1 MTDVKELR
9 SRSCEPTV
17 VKSKRIDANCATI
30 TASCGEIVGTC
41 AETPAISGATGVMRA
56 EAKRGA

>member
-1 MTDVKELR
+1 M
-9 SRSCEPTV
+9 PTV
-17 VKSKRIDANCATI
+17 VKSKRKDANCATI